1 MNPMPQALIFGINGQ
16 DGYYL
21 DRLLQE
27 KGMEVTGVSRS
38 SGKWLTGNVG
48 DKSYVESLIRELRP
62 SYVFHLAASSRTD
75 HELLFEHQETI
86 VGGTLN
92 ILESVYTHSPHTKV
106 FITGSGLQ
114 FENRGNPIS
123 ESTPFSADDAYS
135 LARIQ
140 SVFAGRYFRTR
151 GIKVYTGYLFHH
163 DSPLR
168 TDQHL
173 NRRIADAA
181 VAAKEGRKYELS
193 IGDIS
198 VEKEYGFA
206 GDIVQGILHLVE
218 QDEIFEACIG
228 TGRAWR
234 IEKWLELC
242 FGLAGKNWKDHV
254 QIREGYEPAFK
265 RMVSDPARIRS
276 TGWSPKVEIE
286 ELAGMMFNSSTRE

>member
-1 MNPMPQALIFGINGQ
+1 MPKALIFGINGQ

-38 SGKWLTGNVG
+38 AGKWLTGNVA
-48 DKSYVESLIRELRP
+48 DTSYVDSLIKELRP
-62 SYVFHLAASSRTD
+62 SFVFHLAASSRTD

-86 VGGTLN
+86 VGGSLN
-92 ILESVYTHSPHTKV
+92 ILESVSTHSPHTKV
-106 FITGSGLQ
+106 FLTGSGLQ
-114 FENRGNPIS
+114 FENAGNPIN
-123 ESTPFSADDAYS
+123 ESTPFFAGDAYS

-140 SVFAGRYFRTR
+140 SVYAGRYFRSR
-151 GIKVYTGYLFHH
+151 GLKVYTGYLFHH

-168 TDQHL
+168 AEQHL
-173 NRRIADAA
+173 NRKIADAA
-181 VAAKEGRKYELS
+181 KAAWVGRRIELR

-206 GDIVQGILHLVE
+206 GDIAQGIYQLVD

-228 TGRAWR
+228 TGRAWS

-254 QIREGYEPAFK
+254 QRKEGYKPAFK
-265 RMVSDPARIRS
+265 RLVSDPALIRS
-276 TGWSPKVEIE
+276 TGWSPCVEIE
-286 ELAGMMFNSSTRE
+286 ELAKMMFNSSAEV